1 LWCINF
7 RAKVQGIERD
17 YQPIFAK
24 VKVFS
29 NARSFSSDAPV
40 VLTIGTFDGVHVG
53 HRAVLDL
60 LKTRAKEQGGQTVLL
75 TFDPHPRTVLHPGN
89 HQLKLL
95 NTPEEKELLLADAGL
110 DNLVI
115 QPFTEE
121 LSRMTPLEYVRE
133 IFAEGIRPATV
144 IVGYDHRFGRNR
156 EGSFE
161 SLVNLGKVF
170 GFEVEELP
178 AHTVENTRVSST
190 KVRDAITSG
199 EVELARRWLNRPF
212 PFTGT
217 VIRGEQLG
225 RRMGY
230 PTANLRSHET
240 LKLIPGRGVYAAW
253 ARIEG
258 ESNWQPAMINVGTRP
273 TVADKATTESLEVH
287 FLEGG
292 RQCYN
297 ENVSLQFIARLRDEQ
312 TFTGLK
318 ALQNQLQQDD
328 VHARSILES
337 KSASLIG

>member
-1 LWCINF
+1 
-7 RAKVQGIERD
+7 
-17 YQPIFAK
+17 

-29 NARSFSSDAPV
+29 NASSFLSDVPV

-60 LKTRAKEQGGQTVLL
+60 LKTRAMEEGGQSVLL

-95 NTPEEKELLLADAGL
+95 NTLEEKERLLEDAGL
-110 DNLVI
+110 DHLVI
-115 QPFTEE
+115 HPFTED

-133 IFAEGIRPATV
+133 IFAEGIRPAKV

-161 SLVNLGKVF
+161 SLENLGTVF

-178 AHTVENTRVSST
+178 AHTVEDTRVSST
-190 KVRDAITSG
+190 KVRDAIATG
-199 EVELARRWLNRPF
+199 DIALARRWLSRPY
-212 PFTGT
+212 PFKGR
-217 VIRGEQLG
+217 VVRGEQLG
-225 RRMGY
+225 RRMGF
-230 PTANLRSHET
+230 PTANLESHDP

-253 ARIEG
+253 ASIEG
-258 ESNWQPAMINVGTRP
+258 EPNWQPAMINIGTRP
-273 TVADKATTESLEVH
+273 TVAEGTSNESLEVH

-297 ENVSLQFIARLRDEQ
+297 ENVSVQFIARLRDEQ
-312 TFTGLK
+312 AFDGLK
-318 ALQNQLQQDD
+318 SLQNQLQQDE
-328 VHARSILES
+328 VQARSILNRE
-337 KSASLIG
+337 G